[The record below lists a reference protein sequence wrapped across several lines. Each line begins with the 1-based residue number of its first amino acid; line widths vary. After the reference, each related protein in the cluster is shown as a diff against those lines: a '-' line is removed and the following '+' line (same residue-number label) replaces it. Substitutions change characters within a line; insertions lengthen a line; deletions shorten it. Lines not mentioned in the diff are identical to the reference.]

1 VDTSDDI
8 RFEVP
13 QEDAAQDLC
22 QLLEL
27 SQSHVE
33 MTDSAWSV
41 QAAPGV
47 DPIALAL
54 LLRRVEAW
62 VAERGLYAIRFHLD
76 GRWYV
81 MESGEATWALQAA

>member
-1 VDTSDDI
+1 MDTSDDI

-13 QEDAAQDLC
+13 QEDAAEDLC
-22 QLLEL
+22 QLLE
-27 SQSHVE
+27 SSHSHVE
-33 MTDSAWSV
+33 MTDNAWSV
-41 QAAPGV
+41 RAAPDI
-47 DPIALAL
+47 DPTALAL

-81 MESGEATWALQAA
+81 MESGEATWALEAA

>member
-1 VDTSDDI
+1 MGTSDDI

-22 QLLEL
+22 RLLE
-27 SQSHVE
+27 SSHSCVE
-33 MTDSAWSV
+33 PTDNAWSV
-41 QAAPGV
+41 HAALGV
-47 DPIALAL
+47 DSMALAL

-62 VAERGLYAIRFHLD
+62 VAERGLYAIRFRLD

-81 MESGEATWALQAA
+81 MESGEATWALEAA

>member
-1 VDTSDDI
+1 MDTSDDI

-13 QEDAAQDLC
+13 QEDVAQDLC
-22 QLLEL
+22 QLLE
-27 SQSHVE
+27 SSHSHIE
-33 MTDSAWSV
+33 TTDNAWSV
-41 QAAPGV
+41 HAAPGV
-47 DPIALAL
+47 DPMALAL

-81 MESGEATWALQAA
+81 MESGEATWALEAA

>member
-8 RFEVP
+8 RFAVP

-22 QLLEL
+22 QLLE
-27 SQSHVE
+27 SSHSHIE
-33 MTDSAWSV
+33 TTDNAWSV
-41 QAAPGV
+41 HAAPGV
-47 DPIALAL
+47 DPMALAL

-81 MESGEATWALQAA
+81 MESGEATWALEAA

>member
-1 VDTSDDI
+1 VGTSDDI

-22 QLLEL
+22 QLLE
-27 SQSHVE
+27 SSRSHVE
-33 MTDSAWSV
+33 MTDNAWSV
-41 QAAPGV
+41 HAAPGV
-47 DPIALAL
+47 DPMALAL

-62 VAERGLYAIRFHLD
+62 VAEKGLYAIRFHLD

-81 MESGEATWALQAA
+81 MESGEATWALEAA

>member
-1 VDTSDDI
+1 MDTSDDI

-22 QLLEL
+22 RLLE
-27 SQSHVE
+27 SWHSHFE
-33 MTDSAWSV
+33 MTNNAWSV
-41 QAAPGV
+41 HAAPGV
-47 DPIALAL
+47 DPMALAL

-76 GRWYV
+76 ERWYV
-81 MESGEATWALQAA
+81 MESGEATWALEAA